1 MRIVLAVVL
10 AAAVSLAAVAAWAE
24 EVQGKVQTV
33 NAAERMIVLEDGTQI
48 WVAEGLP
55 LENLKEGV
63 TVKASYEERDGKKVR
78 VAAKSGELIHG

>member
-1 MRIVLAVVL
+1 MRVVLAVVL
-10 AAAVSLAAVAAWAE
+10 AAAVSFAVVAWAE

-63 TVKASYEERDGKKVR
+63 TVKASYEERDGKKV
-78 VAAKSGELIHG
+78 ATIIEITP

>member
-10 AAAVSLAAVAAWAE
+10 AAAVSFAAIAAWAE

-55 LENLKEGV
+55 LDNLKEGV
-63 TVKASYEERDGKKVR
+63 TVKASYEERDGKKV
-78 VAAKSGELIHG
+78 ATMIEIAP